1 MIFLHRLISLL
12 VLIFRYHVSI
22 HSCGDRMFIFR
33 WTIATCA
40 WSVSS
45 CFVMLISTFGIMIG
59 IHRRIFGGRF
69 FGRICNW
76 QWSSC
81 WDTCLESS
89 HSSLDMNQ
97 CCQLWII
104 WIAIFKTA
112 HFFFTATIFAQVGNT
127 GHNITLLAYDSSNL
141 NFYVYSINFKS
152 SHKFPR
158 TNFRDKN
165 HLPTSKL
172 VSEAFRQEFGDSD
185 RFPEIDE
192 GELLVT
198 M

>member
-76 QWSSC
+76 QWSRRLIHV
-81 WDTCLESS
+81 WNPV
-89 HSSLDMNQ
+89 NQ
-97 CCQLWII
+97 VWTRISVANSELVELQFQRCP
-104 WIAIFKTA
+104 
-112 HFFFTATIFAQVGNT
+112 FFPATIFAQVGNT
-127 GHNITLLAYDSSNL
+127 SLKMTLLAYDSSNR
-141 NFYVYSINFKS
+141 NFCVDVLQKLPKVSNNK
-152 SHKFPR
+152 
-158 TNFRDKN
+158 NFRDKN